1 MAKATVSSKEEVL
14 EAISQMS
21 VMDLVELISE
31 MEEKFGV
38 TAAAPVAAVAAPV
51 SGDLGDDA
59 AGEEQ
64 TEFEVILQS
73 MGDNKIAVIKAVRS
87 ITGLGLKDAKDLVE
101 AAPKSLKES
110 VSKDEADEMKKQLEE
125 AGASVELKQF
135 DFVSRFDVKN
145 ISNITA

>member
-1 MAKATVSSKEEVL
+1 MAKANVASKEDVL

-38 TAAAPVAAVAAPV
+38 TAAAPVAVAAAPAA
-51 SGDLGDDA
+51 GDSAEA

-64 TEFEVILQS
+64 SEFEVVLAGA
-73 MGDNKIAVIKAVRS
+73 GDNKIAVIKADRA

-101 AAPKSLKES
+101 GAPKPLKDS
-110 VSKDEADEMKKQLEE
+110 VSKDEAEEMKKQLEE
-125 AGASVELKQF
+125 AGASVELK
-135 DFVSRFDVKN
+135 
-145 ISNITA
+145 

>member
-1 MAKATVSSKEEVL
+1 MAKANVASKEDVL

-38 TAAAPVAAVAAPV
+38 TAAAPAAMAAAPAA
-51 SGDLGDDA
+51 GDSADA

-64 TEFEVILQS
+64 TEFEVVLTAA
-73 MGDNKIAVIKAVRS
+73 GDNKIAVIKAVRS

-101 AAPKSLKES
+101 GAPKPLKDS
-110 VSKDEADEMKKQLEE
+110 VSKDEAEEMKKQLEE
-125 AGASVELKQF
+125 AGASVELK
-135 DFVSRFDVKN
+135 
-145 ISNITA
+145 

>member
-1 MAKATVSSKEEVL
+1 MAKANVASKEDVL

-51 SGDLGDDA
+51 AGDSAEA
-59 AGEEQ
+59 ADEQ
-64 TEFEVILQS
+64 SEFEVILS
-73 MGDNKIAVIKAVRS
+73 AAGENKIATIKAVRA

-101 AAPKSLKES
+101 GAPKSLKES
-110 VSKDEADEMKKQLEE
+110 VSKDEAEEIKKQLEE
-125 AGASVELKQF
+125 AGASVELK
-135 DFVSRFDVKN
+135 
-145 ISNITA
+145 